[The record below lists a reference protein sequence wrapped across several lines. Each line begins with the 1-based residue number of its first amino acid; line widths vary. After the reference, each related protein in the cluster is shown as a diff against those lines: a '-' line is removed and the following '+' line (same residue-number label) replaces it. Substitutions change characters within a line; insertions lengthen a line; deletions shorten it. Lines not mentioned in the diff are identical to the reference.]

1 MFVKGIFGE
10 GEGYNGMALFVS
22 TKINEHRIG
31 LKNEKTNMVLNF
43 ILYLYYKRH
52 LQKHQHKLNH
62 VNVSRNT

>member
-43 ILYLYYKRH
+43 IFI
-52 LQKHQHKLNH
+52 LQTASPETSTQAE
-62 VNVSRNT
+62 SC